1 MFGLGLPKS
10 MKVFEKGL
18 SGSPT
23 ETAKKD
29 KGEQKEG

>member
-1 MFGLGLPKS
+1 

-18 SGSPT
+18 SGSPA

-29 KGEQKEG
+29 KGGMKTQP